1 MVYIGINFGAA
12 VNEMFMGYIKKLPQV
27 PVWIRRCIRY
37 PPVEPSDMNAR
48 RYGSWDEERQQP
60 TRVSEQYKAKLAG
73 TKVSLEIVDGLDH
86 PGEFEQI
93 DRVFPREVE
102 FTRAN
107 AR

>member
-1 MVYIGINFGAA
+1 MRCPTLWVVGTKNEAA
-12 VNEMFMGYIKKLPQV
+12 HASAK
-27 PVWIRRCIRY
+27 
-37 PPVEPSDMNAR
+37 
-48 RYGSWDEERQQP
+48 
-60 TRVSEQYKAKLAG
+60 QYQAKLAT
-73 TKVSLEIVDGLDH
+73 TKVTLAIVDGLDH